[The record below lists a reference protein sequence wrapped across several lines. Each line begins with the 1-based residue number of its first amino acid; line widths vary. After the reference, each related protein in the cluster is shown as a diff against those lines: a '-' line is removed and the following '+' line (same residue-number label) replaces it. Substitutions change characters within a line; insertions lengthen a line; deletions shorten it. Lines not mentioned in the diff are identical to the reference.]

1 MRLTSFSIERINT
14 LPHSLDDIDYIRI
27 SFQGLYKTISIIQ
40 RNGRDITVSEQK
52 VRYDVTGLLDQ
63 ISEIEVKSQW
73 MSDYTISK
81 KCDHVWHM
89 TLWRGRNRK
98 QIIWNAHYP
107 PNGEKVIELVI
118 NTLKLTGLSR
128 ITDVFTVNE

>member
-1 MRLTSFSIERINT
+1 MWLTSFSIERINT

-73 MSDYTISK
+73 ISDYSISK

>member
-118 NTLKLTGLSR
+118 NTLKSLGLSN
-128 ITDVFTVNE
+128 IIDTLI